1 MIRGKTPIEKNV
13 IVTDEFGNRIGLT
26 YPKRARGLV
35 KKGRAEYAAND
46 RIRLLKGAYDPPVN
60 DTEDFKM
67 SNVINF
73 NAGEFKFDTNVQS
86 MDGSPCVINA
96 GSRMFLTDFKGENVQ
111 VFEIGDW
118 QWTWSQIKCTE
129 QLEPNTDYLFRFAV
143 TGGLNDT
150 GNGVSHFIV
159 MQDKNWEDR
168 LEYPLERSRF
178 KPVLSKRCNGE
189 WLRVYEI
196 PFNSGE
202 SGTVTFMFNAQ
213 HFVET
218 IMPAYEN
225 EAYADFEDITYEQLW
240 QEIQNKNRNDS
251 GRSFGAGSVNLSG
264 AVINGELVEKLAD
277 LAAMGINLNLSGA
290 VIDDGDEADECDEDD
305 GDEWKYDRKAA
316 EVDSKA
322 DEYDRKAE
330 EAELRWK
337 QLNGIKSAAL
347 EQAYGQVKAQYEAL
361 PDGSL
366 EKGAVKL
373 AMDGLARSMELF
385 GENE

>member
-1 MIRGKTPIEKNV
+1 
-13 IVTDEFGNRIGLT
+13 
-26 YPKRARGLV
+26 
-35 KKGRAEYAAND
+35 
-46 RIRLLKGAYDPPVN
+46 
-60 DTEDFKM
+60 M

-73 NAGEFKFDTNVQS
+73 NAGEFKFDTNVQ
-86 MDGSPCVINA
+86 PTEWNPVNA

-118 QWTWSQIKCTE
+118 NWTWSQIKCTE

-178 KPVLSKRCNGE
+178 KPVISKRCNGE

-202 SGTVTFMFNAQ
+202 SGTVTLMFNAQ

-218 IMPAYEN
+218 LMPAYEN
-225 EAYADFEDITYEQLW
+225 EAYADFEDFTYEQLW

-251 GRSFGAGSVNLSG
+251 GGNGGAGF
-264 AVINGELVEKLAD
+264 
-277 LAAMGINLNLSGA
+277 LNLSGA
-290 VIDDGDEADECDEDD
+290 VIHNGEL
-305 GDEWKYDRKAA
+305 A
-316 EVDSKA
+316 E
-322 DEYDRKAE
+322 
-330 EAELRWK
+330 
-337 QLNGIKSAAL
+337 
-347 EQAYGQVKAQYEAL
+347 
-361 PDGSL
+361 
-366 EKGAVKL
+366 KL
-373 AMDGLARSMELF
+373 VGLASMGMYL
-385 GENE
+385 N

>member
-1 MIRGKTPIEKNV
+1 
-13 IVTDEFGNRIGLT
+13 
-26 YPKRARGLV
+26 
-35 KKGRAEYAAND
+35 
-46 RIRLLKGAYDPPVN
+46 
-60 DTEDFKM
+60 M

-86 MDGSPCVINA
+86 MDGSPCVFNA

-143 TGGLNDT
+143 TGGVNDT
-150 GNGVSHFIV
+150 GDGVSHFIV

-218 IMPAYEN
+218 LMPAYEN
-225 EAYADFEDITYEQLW
+225 EVYADFEDITYEQLW

-277 LAAMGINLNLSGA
+277 LAAMGIHLNLSGA
-290 VIDDGDEADECDEDD
+290 VIGDGDEADECDEDD

-322 DEYDRKAE
+322 DEYDKKAE
-330 EAELRWK
+330 EAELRWN
-337 QLNGIKSAAL
+337 QLNGIKRAAI
-347 EQAYGQVKAQYEAL
+347 EQGYGQVKAQYEAL

>member
-1 MIRGKTPIEKNV
+1 
-13 IVTDEFGNRIGLT
+13 
-26 YPKRARGLV
+26 
-35 KKGRAEYAAND
+35 
-46 RIRLLKGAYDPPVN
+46 
-60 DTEDFKM
+60 M

-178 KPVLSKRCNGE
+178 KPVISKRCNGE

-218 IMPAYEN
+218 LMPAYEN
-225 EAYADFEDITYEQLW
+225 EVYADFEDITYEQLW
-240 QEIQNKNRNDS
+240 QEIQDRENSERN
-251 GRSFGAGSVNLSG
+251 FGAGSVNLSG
-264 AVINGELVEKLAD
+264 AGSVD
-277 LAAMGINLNLSGA
+277 LSGA
-290 VIDDGDEADECDEDD
+290 VIHNGGLAEKLASLASMGIHLDLSGAVIGDGDEDDECDEDD

-316 EVDSKA
+316 EADSKA
-322 DEYDRKAE
+322 EEYDRKAE
-330 EAELRWK
+330 EAELKWK
-337 QLNGIKSAAL
+337 QLNGIRNAAI

-366 EKGAVKL
+366 EKGAIKL

-385 GENE
+385 GENAE

>member
-1 MIRGKTPIEKNV
+1 
-13 IVTDEFGNRIGLT
+13 
-26 YPKRARGLV
+26 
-35 KKGRAEYAAND
+35 
-46 RIRLLKGAYDPPVN
+46 
-60 DTEDFKM
+60 M
-67 SNVINF
+67 SNVIQF
-73 NAGEFKFDTNVQS
+73 NAGEFKFDTTLQS
-86 MDGSPCVINA
+86 TEWNSVNA

-143 TGGLNDT
+143 MGGANDT

-202 SGTVTFMFNAQ
+202 SGTVTLMFNAQ

-218 IMPAYEN
+218 LMPAYEN
-225 EAYADFEDITYEQLW
+225 EVYADFEDFTYEQLW

-251 GRSFGAGSVNLSG
+251 GRSFGAGSVDLSG
-264 AVINGELVEKLAD
+264 AVISNGALAEKLAG

-290 VIDDGDEADECDEDD
+290 VIGDGDEADECDEDD
-305 GDEWKYDRKAA
+305 DDEWKYDRKAA

-322 DEYDRKAE
+322 EEYDRKAE
-330 EAELRWK
+330 LRWN
-337 QLNGIKSAAL
+337 QLNGIKRAAI
-347 EQAYGQVKAQYEAL
+347 EQAYGQVKGQYEAL

-373 AMDGLARSMELF
+373 AMDGLARSINLF
-385 GENE
+385 GENAE

>member
-1 MIRGKTPIEKNV
+1 MKPIEKNV
-13 IVTDEFGNRIGLT
+13 IVTDSTGVRIGLT

-35 KKGRAEYAAND
+35 KKGRAEYVSAD
-46 RIRLLKGAYDPPVN
+46 CIKLLGGTRPPPVK

-67 SNVINF
+67 SNIIDF
-73 NAGEFKFDTNVQS
+73 NAAEFKFDTSVQPTEWNS
-86 MDGSPCVINA
+86 VNA

-118 QWTWSQIKCTE
+118 QWTWSQIKCTK

-143 TGGLNDT
+143 SGGVNDT

-159 MQDKNWEDR
+159 MHDKDWDDR

-178 KPVLSKRCNGE
+178 KPLISKRGSE
-189 WLRVYEI
+189 GWLRVYEI

-202 SGTVTFMFNAQ
+202 SGEVTLIFNAQ

-225 EAYADFEDITYEQLW
+225 EAYAELEDVTYNQLW
-240 QEIQNKNRNDS
+240 QEIQDRENSERIC
-251 GRSFGAGSVNLSG
+251 GGGSVNLSG
-264 AVINGELVEKLAD
+264 AVISNGALAEKLAG
-277 LAAMGINLNLSGA
+277 LAAMGIHLNLSGA
-290 VIDDGDEADECDEDD
+290 VIGGDEDD
-305 GDEWKYDRKAA
+305 ECGEDDDDEWKYDRKAE

-322 DEYDRKAE
+322 EEYDRKAE

-337 QLNGIKSAAL
+337 QLNGIKDAAI
-347 EQAYGQVKAQYEAL
+347 EQAYLQVKAQYESL

-373 AMDGLARSMELF
+373 AIDGLARSMGLV
-385 GENE
+385 GENAE

>member
-86 MDGSPCVINA
+86 MDGSPCVFNA

-129 QLEPNTDYLFRFAV
+129 QLEPNTDYIFRFAV
-143 TGGLNDT
+143 TGGVNDT
-150 GNGVSHFIV
+150 GDGVSHFIIV
-159 MQDKNWEDR
+159 HDGNLDDR

-189 WLRVYEI
+189 WLRVYEM

-202 SGTVTFMFNAQ
+202 SGTVTLMFNAQ

-225 EAYADFEDITYEQLW
+225 EVYADFEDFTYEQLW

-251 GRSFGAGSVNLSG
+251 GRSFGAGSVDLSG
-264 AVINGELVEKLAD
+264 AVISNGALAEKLAG
-277 LAAMGINLNLSGA
+277 LAAMGIHLDLSGA
-290 VIDDGDEADECDEDD
+290 VIGDGDEADECD
-305 GDEWKYDRKAA
+305 
-316 EVDSKA
+316 
-322 DEYDRKAE
+322 
-330 EAELRWK
+330 
-337 QLNGIKSAAL
+337 
-347 EQAYGQVKAQYEAL
+347 
-361 PDGSL
+361 
-366 EKGAVKL
+366 
-373 AMDGLARSMELF
+373 
-385 GENE
+385 